1 MLLSDIFNYWM
12 VCVIC
17 TTYNQ
22 SGYIIDALDGFVMQQ
37 TVFPFVCCIVDDAST
52 DGEQEVIR
60 KYVNENFD
68 IQDISIAF
76 DKDVDYGHVSFAQ
89 HKTNNNCYFAVI
101 YLKENHYRK
110 KSKKPYIKEWED
122 NAKYIALCEGDDY
135 WTDPRKLQ
143 RQVDFL
149 EGHPEY
155 SLCCHRFK
163 IHYENTDTW
172 TDDFAGKAFTEN
184 TGVEGLDVTNS
195 ENFRTRFTWT
205 LTLCYRKASLEGIDW
220 PPYKFGRRDFN
231 FHYHLLKAGKGWCF
245 ADYMGVYRKH
255 DGGIWSSLSSL
266 DGAQTRLECYEDL
279 YKYNKDDK
287 VVQDRYVEWLDLFF
301 VEFVR
306 PSFHYHGWT
315 RNGVDNLN
323 IYIKHCLKTKQYCK
337 AVRKSLKCL
346 GLVIGIKE

>member
-1 MLLSDIFNYWM
+1 MENEKFL
-12 VCVIC
+12 VCVNC
-17 TTYNQ
+17 MTYNQ
-22 SGYIIDALDGFVMQQ
+22 KEYITDAMNGFVMQR
-37 TVFPFVCCIVDDAST
+37 TTFPFLCVITDDAST
-52 DGEQEVIR
+52 DGEPEVI
-60 KYVNENFD
+60 KNYLDGNFD
-68 IQDISIAF
+68 RQDIGLSTPDETDEYLRIYARHREN
-76 DKDVDYGHVSFAQ
+76 K
-89 HKTNNNCYFAVI
+89 NCYFCVLL
-101 YLKENHYRK
+101 LKYNHYSVGK
-110 KSKKPYIKEWED
+110 
-122 NAKYIALCEGDDY
+122 AKHGSIAELLSPIGYIALCEGDDY

-149 EGHPEY
+149 EGHPDY

-172 TDDFAGKAFTEN
+172 TDDFVGKAFSEN
-184 TGVEGLDVTNS
+184 PGVEGLDVTNS
-195 ENFRTRFTWT
+195 ENFRTRFTST

>member
-1 MLLSDIFNYWM
+1 MNTNHFKVRIQ
-12 VCVIC
+12 CP
-17 TTYNQ
+17 TYNHAF
-22 SGYIIDALDGFVMQQ
+22 YIVDAMNGFCMQQ
-37 TVFPFVCCIVDDAST
+37 TDFPFLAVVVDDAST
-52 DGEQEVIR
+52 DGEPEVIK
-60 KYVNENFD
+60 KYLAEYFDNEALD
-68 IQDISIAF
+68 LPTPDET
-76 DKDVDYGHVSFAQ
+76 DEYVRVFAR
-89 HKTNNNCYFAVI
+89 HKENKNCYFLVMF
-101 YLKENHYRK
+101 LKYNHYSIK
-110 KSKKPYIKEWED
+110 K
-122 NAKYIALCEGDDY
+122 AKLVSVADLIRQIPYIALCEGDDY

-143 RQVDFL
+143 RQVDFM
-149 EGHPEY
+149 EEHPEY

-172 TDDFAGKAFTEN
+172 TDDFAGKAFAEN

-195 ENFRTRFTWT
+195 ENFRTRFTST

-315 RNGVDNLN
+315 RNGIDNLKL
-323 IYIKHCLKTKQYCK
+323 YVKHCLKTKQYCK